1 MKVEITPT
9 QDPEKLV
16 ENLEKRVKEIQKN
29 GEKLVTETEEDPEIF
44 SRTPGIEKFE
54 TPEEEEE
61 GLKGRPVQE
70 PAYARL
76 ESKRDLA
83 RAVVATID
91 GYDLR
96 ILNTGN
102 QWDLKILRRFNPDIK
117 HLKQDEPVEMLDIEK
132 TLDEEDSDLEKVE
145 IDLSEEEVEMISR
158 FAQPGSED

>member
-9 QDPEKLV
+9 QDQEELK
-16 ENLEKRVKEIQKN
+16 ENLEKRVEESKKKN
-29 GEKLVTETEEDPEIF
+29 GKLVAETEKEQEIF
-44 SRTPGIEKFE
+44 SRVPGVEKFE
-54 TPEEEEE
+54 ASGEEKE

-70 PAYARL
+70 SAYAKL

-117 HLKQDEPVEMLDIEK
+117 HLKQDEPAEVLGIEK
-132 TLDEEDSDLEKVE
+132 TLEEDDSERETVD

-158 FAQPGSED
+158 FAQP

>member
-1 MKVEITPT
+1 M
-9 QDPEKLV
+9 
-16 ENLEKRVKEIQKN
+16 
-29 GEKLVTETEEDPEIF
+29 
-44 SRTPGIEKFE
+44 
-54 TPEEEEE
+54 
-61 GLKGRPVQE
+61 KGRPVQE
-70 PAYARL
+70 SAYAKL

-117 HLKQDEPVEMLDIEK
+117 HLKQDEPAEVLGIEK
-132 TLDEEDSDLEKVE
+132 TLEEDDSERETVD